1 MNHSAIFDS
10 LYGEIDF
17 EKDISRLIYAPV
29 IQRLRHVRLS
39 NIDSLAMPGISGGAR
54 YEHVLGVCYLASQTA
69 MAHRLNK
76 EDRIAFIGAAL
87 LHDWAITAFGHLV
100 EEGLAYAGI
109 SFNHE
114 NKLEDLVRGESS
126 HGEVGGIDR
135 QIFCGR
141 ESGLGKWAS
150 SIVKESDSDQFWDVL
165 MGAIRGAGKFGKAV
179 SGRIDLDNID
189 GVCRIAYHIG
199 LSFDKSLPLE
209 LAKNLLGV
217 NASGEPIFRT
227 DAVTLIEDWLR
238 LRTEVYQR
246 LMTSQPDFS
255 AKVMLLYCTYQAC
268 LSGDIKAQ
276 DWNLVDHEFIALLT
290 KSKSSQCRKTVARW
304 LVGEFWPTSEL
315 IWLTGSRPD
324 YSSLALFSQELSQI
338 LGRECF
344 AYGIKD
350 KRVRQCEVVLESGTR
365 VILGRNSDKWLF
377 GVGSSRQKNFTV
389 AEMEKIRSVVS
400 EKYNCT
406 QTTSSLEMEKDLSGT
421 GDLFGSA

>member
-1 MNHSAIFDS
+1 MTPSVIFDS
-10 LYGEIDF
+10 LYGEICF

-54 YEHVLGVCYLASQTA
+54 YEHVLGVCHLASQTA
-69 MAHRLNK
+69 MAQRLSK
-76 EDRIAFIGAAL
+76 RDRTAFVGAAL

-109 SFNHE
+109 AFDHE
-114 NKLEDLVRGESS
+114 NKLEDLVQGESAN
-126 HGEVGGIDR
+126 GEIGGIDR

-141 ESGLGKWAS
+141 ESGLGKWTS
-150 SIVKESDSDQFWDVL
+150 SIVKESESGQFWNDL
-165 MGAIRGAGKFGKAV
+165 MGAIKGRGKFGKAV

-199 LSFDKSLPLE
+199 LPFDKGLPLE
-209 LAKNLLGV
+209 LAKRLIGINS
-217 NASGEPIFRT
+217 AGEPIFRV
-227 DAVTLIEDWLR
+227 DAIVLIQAWLK

-246 LMTSQPDFS
+246 LMPSQPDFS

-268 LSGDIKAQ
+268 LNGDIKPQ
-276 DWNLVDHEFIALLT
+276 DWNLVDHEFITLLT
-290 KSKSSQCRKTVARW
+290 KSNSDQCKRTVARW
-304 LVGEFWPTSEL
+304 LVGEFWPVSEL
-315 IWLTGSRPD
+315 LWFTGSRPD
-324 YSSLALFSQELSQI
+324 FSSLASFSQELSQI

-350 KRVRQCEVVLESGTR
+350 KRVRQCEVMLESGERT
-365 VILGRNSDKWLF
+365 ILGRNSDKWLF
-377 GVGSSRQKNFTV
+377 GVGSSRQKNFTA
-389 AEMEKIRSVVS
+389 AEMEKIRSAVS
-400 EKYNCT
+400 EKYNCS
-406 QTTSSLEMEKDLSGT
+406 QTNSSLELENDLSAT